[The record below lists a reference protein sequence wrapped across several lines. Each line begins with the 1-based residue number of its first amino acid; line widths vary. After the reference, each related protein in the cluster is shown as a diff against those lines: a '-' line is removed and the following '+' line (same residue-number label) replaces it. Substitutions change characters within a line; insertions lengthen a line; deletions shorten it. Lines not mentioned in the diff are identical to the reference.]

1 MAKSAGDAGKLLALK
16 QELIAGAAQ
25 VAGIGLVP
33 LTQGNLSLRDPD
45 SGLVLITPHDFPY
58 DELTSDDIVAL
69 SLDGQV
75 IEGEREPSHEAPV
88 HLAVYERRAD
98 ARAIV
103 HAEPVYTNLFGVLH
117 KPIAPLHVST
127 LIDVGGEVPVMPFA
141 PSGSRQFGY
150 DMLEVMGD
158 RNAVVWANHGMLAIG
173 SSLQKAIH
181 CTVMVEISAQLYH
194 MALQHGE
201 PHRIPERYHDP
212 LAWLTASRAFGALG
226 LTWNER
232 REGRGN

>member
-1 MAKSAGDAGKLLALK
+1 MSAAQDLIGLK
-16 QELIAGAAQ
+16 QELVAGAAQ

-33 LTQGNLSLRDPD
+33 LTQGNLSLRDPQ
-45 SGLVLITPHDFPY
+45 SGHVLMTPHDYPY
-58 DELTSDDIVAL
+58 DQLTTADVL
-69 SLDGQV
+69 VLDLAGDV
-75 IEGEREPSHEAPV
+75 IEGQREPSHEAQV

-98 ARAIV
+98 AAAIV
-103 HAEPVYTNLFGVLH
+103 HAEPIYTNLFGVLH
-117 KPIAPLHVST
+117 KAIAPLHVGT
-127 LIDVGGEVPVMPFA
+127 LIDVRGEVPVMPFA

-173 SSLQKAIH
+173 NSLAKAIH

-201 PHRIPERYHDP
+201 PHQIPERYHGM
-212 LAWLTASRAFGALG
+212 LVG
-226 LTWNER
+226 
-232 REGRGN
+232 

>member
-1 MAKSAGDAGKLLALK
+1 MSAAQDLNGLK
-16 QELIAGAAQ
+16 QELVAGAAQ

-33 LTQGNLSLRDPD
+33 LTQGNLSLRDPQ
-45 SGLVLITPHDFPY
+45 SGHVLMTPHDFPY
-58 DELTSDDIVAL
+58 DQLTTDDVL
-69 SLDGQV
+69 VLDLAGEV
-75 IEGEREPSHEAPV
+75 IEGRREPSHESQV

-98 ARAIV
+98 AAAIV
-103 HAEPVYTNLFGVLH
+103 HAEPIYTNLFGVLH
-117 KPIAPLHVST
+117 KAIAPLHVGT
-127 LIDVGGEVPVMPFA
+127 LIDVRGEVPVMPFA

-173 SSLQKAIH
+173 DSLAKAIH

-201 PHRIPERYHDP
+201 PHQIPQRYHGM
-212 LAWLTASRAFGALG
+212 LVG
-226 LTWNER
+226 
-232 REGRGN
+232 